1 MSEFKK
7 CRVIMFPTSDITGIV
22 LHPTGLD
29 KIIHT
34 EESALKAV
42 WDDGGV
48 SQHLYI
54 TSDENIEVG
63 DYVLSKLYGIGKV
76 MSDKSANYKG
86 KTPMSV
92 QFKNKFIM
100 YGKDGS
106 YNGDGNKIYFND
118 CYKIVATTDT
128 SLREHDDTV
137 PYPKT
142 RPALSQIP
150 QSFIKQYVESGG
162 KIEEVEIEI
171 KLSIERNGVQRL
183 SDEGVQS
190 EDLPNCVFENKI
202 KIDSNNCIVIKPI
215 KESWSREEVE
225 ALLYKHT
232 EDMFSQRISLEDWI
246 DQNL

>member
-29 KIIHT
+29 KIVHT

-76 MSDKSANYKG
+76 VSDKWANYKG
-86 KTPMSV
+86 KTPMLV
-92 QFKNKFIM
+92 QFKNKAIM

-106 YNGDGNKIYFND
+106 YKDDGNKMYLND
-118 CYKIVATTDT
+118 CYKIVATTDK
-128 SLREHDDTV
+128 SLLKDFRGYEYGTAREYSAKV
-137 PYPKT
+137 YLP
-142 RPALSQIP
+142 RIP
-150 QSFIKQYVESGG
+150 QSFIKQYVEAGGIDEIDMFNEYIETDSGNYIIL
-162 KIEEVEIEI
+162 KPTKKSWTREEIEDMLFDI
-171 KLSIERNGVQRL
+171 STELSWDDK
-183 SDEGVQS
+183 DED
-190 EDLPNCVFENKI
+190 EKILNCQAKI
-202 KIDSNNCIVIKPI
+202 KEIR
-215 KESWSREEVE
+215 ES
-225 ALLYKHT
+225 L
-232 EDMFSQRISLEDWI
+232 
-246 DQNL
+246 